1 VSRKITA
8 PQKTFY
14 PRGAVI
20 AASVLVGLLVV
31 GVVVLAVANGGSD
44 TAAPPPATTSAAPRP
59 VALVPVDAPDATGA
73 DCTKLVKALPKSL
86 VSDGKPLGRAE
97 IAEPA
102 PKAAVAWGPA
112 DSAVV
117 LRCGLSR
124 PPELTR
130 TSSLRVISHVQWLPV
145 TGDDAITWYA
155 VDRGVTVAL
164 TIPEDAG
171 TGPIQDVSA
180 TIAKILAA
188 KPVF

>member
-1 VSRKITA
+1 V
-8 PQKTFY
+8 PQKNFY

-20 AASVLVGLLVV
+20 AASVLVGLLLA
-31 GVVVLAVANGGSD
+31 GVIVLAVVNGGSD
-44 TAAPPPATTSAAPRP
+44 TAAPAPSTTSTPAPGP

-73 DCTKLVKALPKSL
+73 DCVKLVKALPRTL

-102 PKAAVAWGPA
+102 PKGAVAWGRSDAP
-112 DSAVV
+112 VV

-130 TSSLRVISHVQWLPV
+130 TSPLRVISHVQWLPV
-145 TGDDAITWYA
+145 NGDDAITWYA

-164 TIPEDAG
+164 TIPEETG

-180 TIAKILAA
+180 TVATALTA

>member
-1 VSRKITA
+1 M

-20 AASVLVGLLVV
+20 AASVLVGLLVA
-31 GVVVLAVANGGSD
+31 GVIVLAVVNGDSD

-59 VALVPVDAPDATGA
+59 VALVPVDAPDADGA
-73 DCTKLVKALPKSL
+73 DCAKLVKALPRTL

-102 PKAAVAWGPA
+102 PKAAVAWGPG
-112 DSAVV
+112 DSPVV

-130 TSSLRVISHVQWLPV
+130 TSSLRVISGVQWLPV
-145 TGDDAITWYA
+145 DGDDAITWYA
-155 VDRGVTVAL
+155 VDRAVTVAL
-164 TIPEDAG
+164 TIPQDAG
-171 TGPIQDVSA
+171 TGPIQDVSS
-180 TIAKILAA
+180 TIGKNLKA